1 MSDKMIQMVRGRDFN
16 LRSLSGH
23 TVKFKKNVPTD
34 VPPGAVQEAMK
45 IGAFPVED
53 GDIKVDEEKT
63 DMTPVE
69 PVGAER
75 EEILQAAMENMKVE
89 NNRGDF
95 DATGLPTLKKLS
107 ARVKFTVSKAERDQ
121 AWELM
126 TSDDE

>member
-75 EEILQAAMENMKVE
+75 EEILQAAMENMKIE
-89 NNRGDF
+89 NKRGDF
-95 DATGLPTLKKLS
+95 DATGHPNLKKLS

-121 AWELM
+121 A
-126 TSDDE
+126 